1 MSDEAEREAAGPADL
16 PDLMSDFELI
26 HRASRDEP
34 FPAARLRLDRI
45 ARLVAMT
52 EEAEERIADAIDADY
67 GGRARFETKLAEV
80 SSVIAAGAYARRRLA
95 GWMKTRPA
103 RTAVHFRPMTNS
115 VLPQPLGV
123 VGVLSPWNYPWHLAT
138 APLIGIFA
146 AGNRAMV
153 KPSEHAPATSALL
166 AELAERYFSP
176 DELTVVR
183 GGAGTAAAFSRL
195 PFDHLLF
202 TGSAEIGARVAAAA
216 AERHV
221 PVTLELGGKCPAIV
235 DRSADLDQAATQIAW
250 GKWLNAGQTCVAPD
264 HVLVPDDLLAPLVQ
278 RLAAKVTEF
287 YPPARIERDYTAIP
301 GEHRRQRLA
310 AMLQQAEDEGV
321 GILRPLGPDR
331 GPRMLPA
338 IVTNPPEHLAMMQ
351 EEIFG
356 PILPVVPCH
365 DTPTAIGRLA
375 TRPRPLALYWFGT
388 DRTAEAQVA
397 RETWAG
403 GLSINTCVLQI
414 AQEDLPFGG
423 VGASGQG
430 HYHGQWGFDRFSKL
444 KPVTRRSGRFDPSR
458 FFMPPYGP
466 ATRSAVTLYQ
476 RAARWRS

>member
-1 MSDEAEREAAGPADL
+1 MTNDSGL
-16 PDLMSDFELI
+16 GMPDLLSDFELI

-34 FPAARLRLDRI
+34 FPSAALRRDRI
-45 ARLVAMT
+45 GRLIDMT
-52 EEAEERIADAIDADY
+52 EQAEERIADAIDADY

-80 SSVIAAGAYARRRLA
+80 SSIIAAGAFAQRRLA
-95 GWMKTRPA
+95 GWMKTRTA
-103 RTAVHFRPMTNS
+103 RTALHFRPMTNS

-153 KPSEHAPATSALL
+153 KPSEHTPETSALL
-166 AELAERYFSP
+166 AELVERAFAP

-202 TGSAEIGARVAAAA
+202 TGSAEVGAKVAAAA

-264 HVLVPDDLLAPLVQ
+264 HVLVPPDLLAPLVQ
-278 RLAAKVTEF
+278 RLSAKVTEF
-287 YPPARIERDYTAIP
+287 YPASRLERDYTAIL
-301 GEHRRQRLA
+301 GEERHARLA
-310 AMLQQAEDEGV
+310 AMLQEAEDEGA
-321 GILRPLGPDR
+321 GIVRPLGPDR
-331 GPRMLPA
+331 GRRMLPA
-338 IVTNPPEHLAMMQ
+338 IVTDPPEHLAMMQ

-356 PILPVVPCH
+356 PILPVLSCPST
-365 DTPTAIGRLA
+365 DSAIGRLA
-375 TRPRPLALYWFGT
+375 TRARPLAIYWFGT

-403 GLSINTCVLQI
+403 GLSINTCMLQP
-414 AQEDLPFGG
+414 AQEELPFGG
-423 VGASGQG
+423 IGASGQG

-444 KPVTRRSGRFDPSR
+444 KPVTRRPGRFDPSR

-466 ATRSAVTLYQ
+466 ATRTAVSLYQ